1 MNLRAFAVGGTLIG
15 VSVAFFAYKTV
26 GLGLPLVPSAPSGLW
41 EVELQISVRGD
52 GRRSSLRASL
62 PSPGP
67 RQRVFGERFSSG
79 DLRLAIRDDVEGR
92 VAVWTGWIEGL
103 RSVTYSFRVQLLDAR
118 RPAPRRAE
126 AARVPEEIQ
135 EEFAGPSSW
144 FPASTEEIRAL
155 ILGLSLPS
163 PEDRAARARAL
174 YSFVVHEITETPSA
188 SSDPLLIAA
197 SREATAFG
205 KERML
210 VTLMRGAGFPARLVS
225 GLELREGNP
234 PVRHWV
240 EIWQDGTWVPISA
253 SQGFFGELPPHHLA
267 LGRREAPVVESVGVR
282 SVGYLFHSL
291 PHRLTEQELGTLLMP
306 TDPVLRRLSLYQLS
320 SSMQSATRLLLLL
333 PLGALVVTLMR
344 NVAGLPSYG
353 TFMPMLIALALR
365 GTGLG
370 VGLALVGSV
379 LLFGVLGRVLMERL
393 RLLLVPRLS
402 VLLCIVVLTVIG
414 FGLFG
419 TAWEQRDFFAG
430 IFFPIVILTMLI
442 ERFSLTVA
450 EENVRAATLRAA
462 SSTAI
467 ALVVYPIFRSETLEH
482 VLFGFPELVVTVMGV
497 LVVIGGYT
505 GYRISDL
512 LRFRV
517 VLERPGAR

>member
-1 MNLRAFAVGGTLIG
+1 MNLRAFAVGGALIG

-26 GLGLPLVPSAPSGLW
+26 GLGLPLAPSPPSGLW

-79 DLRLAIRDDVEGR
+79 DLRLAIRDDAEGR

-103 RSVTYSFRVQLLDAR
+103 QTLTCSFRVQLLEAR
-118 RPAPRRAE
+118 KTAPRAE
-126 AARVPEEIQ
+126 GARVPQELL
-135 EEFAGPSSW
+135 EEFARPSAW
-144 FPASTEEIRAL
+144 FPSSTEEVRAL
-155 ILGLSLPS
+155 LLGLSLPS
-163 PEDRAARARAL
+163 PEDRAARSRAL
-174 YSFVVHEITETPSA
+174 YSFVVHEIAETPSA

-210 VTLMRGAGFPARLVS
+210 VTLLRGAGFPARLVS

-240 EIWQDGTWVPISA
+240 EVWQEGTWVPISA

-267 LGRREAPVVESVGVR
+267 LGHREAPVVESVGVR
-282 SVGYLFHSL
+282 SVGYLFHAL
-291 PHRLTEQELGTLLMP
+291 PHRLTEQEIGALLTP
-306 TDPVLRRLSLYQLS
+306 TDPVLRSLSLYQLS

-344 NVAGLPSYG
+344 NVVGLPSYG

-370 VGLALVGSV
+370 LGLALVGSV

-419 TAWEQRDFFAG
+419 TAWEQRDYFAG

-450 EENVRAATLRAA
+450 EENVRAAALRAA

-467 ALVVYPIFRSETLEH
+467 ALVVYPIFRSDTLEH
-482 VLFGFPELVVTVMGV
+482 VLFGYPELVVTVMGI
-497 LVVIGGYT
+497 LVVVGGYT
-505 GYRISDL
+505 GYRVSDL